1 MGKEH
6 EMKLEELLGSELYAQ
21 VQEKLDAVNS
31 KEPDKLK
38 HVRYADLSEGNYV
51 SKDKY
56 ADLET
61 SLAGKNSELE
71 KANRLI
77 EELKK
82 STKNDE
88 AMQSKITGYESEISN
103 LQAENQRLKAEN
115 ALKFALIRAGAQD
128 VDYAFFKASEKL
140 KADGKTLELNDA
152 GEIKGIDDLI
162 KELKT
167 QLPTQFKSGKDGSS
181 EDGKFKIPE
190 NQLPTGTNNPTV
202 TREQFL
208 KMTYQERLNLKDSNE
223 ELYSK
228 LTKGR

>member
-1 MGKEH
+1 
-6 EMKLEELLGSELYAQ
+6 
-21 VQEKLDAVNS
+21 
-31 KEPDKLK
+31 
-38 HVRYADLSEGNYV
+38 
-51 SKDKY
+51 
-56 ADLET
+56 
-61 SLAGKNSELE
+61 
-71 KANRLI
+71 
-77 EELKK
+77 
-82 STKNDE
+82 
-88 AMQSKITGYESEISN
+88 MQSKIAGYESEISN

-152 GEIKGIDDLI
+152 GEIKGVDDLI
-162 KELKT
+162 KGLKT